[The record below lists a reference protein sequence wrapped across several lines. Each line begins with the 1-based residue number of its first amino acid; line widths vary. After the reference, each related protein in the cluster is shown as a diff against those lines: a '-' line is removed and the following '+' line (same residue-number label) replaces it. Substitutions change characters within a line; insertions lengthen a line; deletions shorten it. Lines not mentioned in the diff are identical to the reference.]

1 MSPEKVNKQD
11 RHAVSKENLREVYNE
26 PSQMAKD
33 KVLKKL
39 DKHCQQFISLSPFVC
54 LATTAADG
62 SLDVS
67 PRGDP
72 PGSVKILGANTL
84 LIADRSGNNRL
95 DTLSNLIVNPK
106 IGLLFLVPGVI
117 ETLRVSGLASIIKD
131 DSRLKECAVN
141 GKVPPTG
148 ILIDVQQAFLQ
159 CGKAL
164 KRSALWD
171 GTYQIDRSTLPS
183 FGTMLADQTGTGTT
197 ASELDCSIDEA
208 YENRLY

>member
-1 MSPEKVNKQD
+1 MSPEKVNRKD

-39 DKHCQQFISLSPFVC
+39 DKHCQQIISLSPFVC

-62 SLDVS
+62 SLDIS

-72 PGSVKILGANTL
+72 PGSVKLLDTNTL
-84 LIADRSGNNRL
+84 LIPDRAGNNRL
-95 DTLSNLIVNPK
+95 DTLSNLIVNPE

-117 ETLRVSGLASIIKD
+117 ETLRVSGLASVIQD
-131 DSRLKECAVN
+131 DPRLKECEVN

-148 ILIDVQQAFLQ
+148 ILVEVQQAFLQ

-183 FGTMLADQTGTGTT
+183 FGTMLADQTGTETT